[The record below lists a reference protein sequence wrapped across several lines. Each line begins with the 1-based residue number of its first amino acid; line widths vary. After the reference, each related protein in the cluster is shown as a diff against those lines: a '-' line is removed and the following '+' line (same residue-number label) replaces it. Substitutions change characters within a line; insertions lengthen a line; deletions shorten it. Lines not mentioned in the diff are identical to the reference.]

1 MNKIF
6 LIQALKYGIVGVLNT
21 LLTAVVIWI
30 MMHPV
35 FQTDKMGFVPPI
47 VVTISNITGYIAGL
61 INSFV
66 FNRLWTFKSKNK
78 WISEFFKFVKA
89 FLICYIPQLILV
101 NLLNTYTNILID
113 LKIFVINHADTCQL
127 IGIVFYTSFNFLI
140 NKYYTF
146 KQTNE

>member
-1 MNKIF
+1 MRKEF
-6 LIQALKYGIVGVLNT
+6 WVQALKYGIIGVINT
-21 LLTAVVIWI
+21 LLTAIVIWL
-30 MMHPV
+30 MMHPI
-35 FQTDKMGFVPPI
+35 FQTDKMGFVPAI
-47 VVTISNITGYIAGL
+47 IITISNITGYIVGL

-66 FNRLWTFKSKNK
+66 FNRIWTFKSKNK
-78 WISEFFKFVKA
+78 WKGEFIRFVKA

-113 LKIFVINHADTCQL
+113 LKLFVINHADTCQL

-146 KQTNE
+146 KQRSE

>member
-1 MNKIF
+1 
-6 LIQALKYGIVGVLNT
+6 LIQALKYGIVDVINT

-35 FQTDKMGFVPPI
+35 FQTDKMGFVPSI
-47 VVTISNITGYIAGL
+47 IVTISNVTGFIAGL

-78 WISEFFKFVKA
+78 WINEFIKFVKA

-101 NLLNTYTNILID
+101 NILNTYTNVLID

-146 KQTNE
+146 KQRSE

>member
-1 MNKIF
+1 MKKEF
-6 LIQALKYGIVGVLNT
+6 WVQAFKYGIVGVINT
-21 LLTAVVIWI
+21 LLTAVVIWV
-30 MMHPV
+30 MMHPI
-35 FQTDKMGFVPPI
+35 FQTDKMGYVPSI

-78 WISEFFKFVKA
+78 WISEFIKFVKA

-101 NLLNTYTNILID
+101 NLLNTYTDVIID

-146 KQTNE
+146 KQTSE